1 MKVLRIWPVAL
12 NQLLSIQNSVST
24 QLILNGYA
32 RAALN
37 SFGRIT
43 KAVVSWV
50 PQHSLVR
57 CVHSPGGA
65 SQSLIFL
72 QITIVFHASAN
83 TELRHTDCC
92 TRTRGGPRY
101 VLAVHYTCVVFRPA
115 FHPLLEGVK
124 LTVRRLTRTISTLFI
139 NMPFSVFADA
149 AEEASLLRLMQM
161 YSASVWSTPS
171 PLSSSFAA

>member
-65 SQSLIFL
+65 SQSLIVL
-72 QITIVFHASAN
+72 QIAICFCTSAN
-83 TELRHTDCC
+83 VELRHIGCC
-92 TRTRGGPRY
+92 RRTRGGSRY
-101 VLAVHYTCVVFRPA
+101 LIAVHCTCVLFRPA
-115 FHPLLEGVK
+115 FHPLLVGVDIK
-124 LTVRRLTRTISTLFI
+124 VPILTGTISTLFL
-139 NMPFSVFADA
+139 NMPFSF
-149 AEEASLLRLMQM
+149 LLMPQKKRPF
-161 YSASVWSTPS
+161 SG
-171 PLSSSFAA
+171 